1 MFTHPS
7 DIPQTCNDCGL
18 TFKTKA
24 SLKSHIY
31 EKHKK
36 VDIAKKCLICG
47 KEFKNQVRF
56 SEKR

>member
-1 MFTHPS
+1 MFIHPS
-7 DIPQTCNDCGL
+7 DIPQKCKDCGL

-24 SLKSHIY
+24 SLKGHIY
-31 EKHKK
+31 LKHKK